1 MNTWIVYSYA
11 DPWYYDYNYNVVFED
26 EAVYINEDP
35 VASADDYIAMGEEIV
50 GDPIPDDSEEIEWMP
65 LGVFAISTSE
75 SDSEPQMT
83 LQLVMSKDGQ
93 LSGTYYHW
101 QTQNMFVVHGSV
113 DEETQRVAFKIGDQV
128 DNVIE
133 VGLSGLT
140 EAEAPMW
147 VHFGNEKTQTW
158 TLVRLEAPE
167 SMKKDIEKLEAEEA
181 EKEGEKKPE
190 EEEKK

>member
-1 MNTWIVYSYA
+1 MVYSYTN
-11 DPWYYDYNYNVVFED
+11 PYWYDYNYNVVFED

-35 VASADDYIAMGEEIV
+35 VATADDYIAMGEEIV
-50 GDPIPDDSEEIEWMP
+50 GDPIPDEAEEIEWMP
-65 LGVFAISTSE
+65 LGVFAISTSD

-83 LQLVMSKDGQ
+83 LQLVISKDGQ

-101 QTQNMFVVHGSV
+101 QTQNMFVVHGAV

-133 VGLSGLT
+133 IGLAGLT
-140 EAEAPMW
+140 ENEAPMW
-147 VHFGNEKTQTW
+147 VHFGEEKTQTW

-167 SMKKDIEKLEAEEA
+167 SMKEDIEKLEAEEA
-181 EKEGEKKPE
+181 KEEEQAKPE
-190 EEEKK
+190 EEKE